1 MKPKVKMNETIQ
13 LKAQKRYENPIYKK
27 LKKYEHYVTQD
38 YVDNNFGYDSVVSI
52 KTNGKFFDSEHK
64 RISIIVDILAKHCG
78 VSAQY
83 VSVGDETVLG
93 VATDVEIH
101 EFYPVTSLN
110 VPNKKQRELCNFLEK
125 EECKNLSYGCLLIER
140 FAKLIDARASVKV
153 MVYDEEY
160 LHGRFAV
167 DIIDF
172 DSKIKPVIE
181 LKKAADSIPMKIEKK
196 VDDFVD
202 IIFTHGSIKRNNTDA
217 LKLKQEI
224 LAHGFDLIWHFPGE
238 ENSTQSTKRKNF
250 YDIEGQPKQTLKLG
264 EYGEITL
271 KERNNEIWEGN
282 EFPFMMKG
290 ENALSEMGRVYHNW
304 LSAHAEGYIE
314 ENPFDL
320 LSQLNKLSI
329 DDSQLYSMAAT
340 KPYHIGTISPKMI
353 GMGDHTGF
361 MLYWEN
367 EIDEEALFRYIRLE
381 MSEQGVW
388 QLYLLKTTP
397 CVMPAY
403 WHGEYMKRKFIFD
416 KYDLYGIEALNDYD
430 LTDLIACPVVWPS
443 VSLEHLAKDSVVA
456 HVFCCY
462 WNDWKGLIREH
473 VKMTLKNGR
482 VEEYEIMEDLVIY
495 KYHCGIFL

>member
-1 MKPKVKMNETIQ
+1 MKSEVQMNKAIQ

-38 YVDNNFGYDSVVSI
+38 YVDNNLGYDSVVSI

-64 RISIIVDILAKHCG
+64 RIGIITDILAKHCG
-78 VSAQY
+78 ILTQY
-83 VSVGDETVLG
+83 VSIGDETVLG
-93 VATDVEIH
+93 VATDGESH
-101 EFYPVTSLN
+101 EFYPITSLN
-110 VPNKKQRELCNFLEK
+110 VPNKKQRELSRFLEK

-153 MVYDEEY
+153 RVYDEEY

-167 DIIDF
+167 DIVDF
-172 DSKIKPVIE
+172 VSKIEHKIE
-181 LKKAADSIPMKIEKK
+181 LGRPTDKIPMKVEKK

-202 IIFTHGSIKRNNTDA
+202 IIFTQGSVKRNNTDA

-238 ENSTQSTKRKNF
+238 DNSTQSTKRKNF
-250 YDIEGQPKQTLKLG
+250 YDEEGQPKQTLKLG

-271 KERNNEIWEGN
+271 KERNNKIGEGN

-340 KPYHIGTISPKMI
+340 KPYHIGTISPRMR

-361 MLYWEN
+361 MLYWKN
-367 EIDEEALFRYIRLE
+367 EINEEALLRYIRME
-381 MSEQGVW
+381 MSEQGAW

-443 VSLEHLAKDSVVA
+443 VSLDHLAKDSVVA

-473 VKMTLKNGR
+473 VKMTLKDGR
-482 VEEYEIMEDLVIY
+482 VEKYENLDDFVIY

>member
-1 MKPKVKMNETIQ
+1 MKPKLQMKKTIQ
-13 LKAQKRYENPIYKK
+13 MKAQKRYENPVYKK
-27 LKKYEHYVTQD
+27 LKKYEYYVTQD
-38 YVDNNFGYDSVVSI
+38 YVDNNLGYDSVVSI

-64 RISIIVDILAKHCG
+64 RIGIIIDLLAKHCG

-172 DSKIKPVIE
+172 DSKIKPDIE

-202 IIFTHGSIKRNNTDA
+202 VIFTKGSVKRNNTDA

-224 LAHGFDLIWHFPGE
+224 LAHGFNLIWHFPGE
-238 ENSTQSTKRKNF
+238 ENLKQSNKRKNF

-271 KERNNEIWEGN
+271 KERNNEIVEGD
-282 EFPFMMKG
+282 EPSFMMKG
-290 ENALSEMGRVYHNW
+290 ENALSEMGRSYHYW

-329 DDSQLYSMAAT
+329 DESQLYSMAAT
-340 KPYHIGTISPKMI
+340 KPYHIGTVSPRMI

-367 EIDEEALFRYIRLE
+367 EIDEEALLRYIRLE

-403 WHGEYMKRKFIFD
+403 WHGKYMKRKFIFN

-443 VSLEHLAKDSVVA
+443 VSLDHLAKDSVVA

-473 VKMTLKNGR
+473 VKMTLKDGR
-482 VEEYEIMEDLVIY
+482 VEKYEIMEDLVIY

>member
-1 MKPKVKMNETIQ
+1 MKPKLQMKKTIQ
-13 LKAQKRYENPIYKK
+13 MKAQKCYENPVYKK
-27 LKKYEHYVTQD
+27 LKKYEYYVTQD
-38 YVDNNFGYDSVVSI
+38 YVDNNLGYDSVVSI

-64 RISIIVDILAKHCG
+64 RIGIIIDLLAKHCG

-172 DSKIKPVIE
+172 DSKIKPDIE
-181 LKKAADSIPMKIEKK
+181 LKKTADSIPMKIEKK

-202 IIFTHGSIKRNNTDA
+202 VIFTKGSVKRNNTDA

-224 LAHGFDLIWHFPGE
+224 LAHGFNLIWHFPGE
-238 ENSTQSTKRKNF
+238 ENLKQSNKRKNF

-271 KERNNEIWEGN
+271 KERNNEIVEGD
-282 EFPFMMKG
+282 EPSFMMK
-290 ENALSEMGRVYHNW
+290 
-304 LSAHAEGYIE
+304 
-314 ENPFDL
+314 
-320 LSQLNKLSI
+320 
-329 DDSQLYSMAAT
+329 
-340 KPYHIGTISPKMI
+340 
-353 GMGDHTGF
+353 
-361 MLYWEN
+361 
-367 EIDEEALFRYIRLE
+367 
-381 MSEQGVW
+381 
-388 QLYLLKTTP
+388 
-397 CVMPAY
+397 
-403 WHGEYMKRKFIFD
+403 
-416 KYDLYGIEALNDYD
+416 
-430 LTDLIACPVVWPS
+430 CP
-443 VSLEHLAKDSVVA
+443 
-456 HVFCCY
+456 
-462 WNDWKGLIREH
+462 
-473 VKMTLKNGR
+473 
-482 VEEYEIMEDLVIY
+482 
-495 KYHCGIFL
+495 